1 MELPRLSTFIRHV
14 SLRRL
19 RSALKHFSAWSDEL
33 NPVWEEQIAELF
45 RQLGDTRDE
54 DAIRTEILPMIVQ
67 HGSPELLLPPL
78 NSH

>member
-1 MELPRLSTFIRHV
+1 MAAIADGVAEAEHIHQARV

-45 RQLGDTRDE
+45 RQLGDARRRCHSYRNFTYDC
-54 DAIRTEILPMIVQ
+54 AAWFT
-67 HGSPELLLPPL
+67 
-78 NSH
+78 